1 MDKIIVQT
9 EDFDLASE
17 VELIKSTNS
26 SIGAVVSFIG
36 TVRDLTS
43 ESLVSLTLEHYPGM
57 TEKSL
62 RSIAEKARK
71 KWEIETVTIIHRVGT
86 LGIGDQIVLVITS
99 SKHRQAAFDSCNYIM
114 DFLKTDAPFWKKEVS
129 DKEEK
134 WVGKRESD
142 EEQKKTLVSL
152 KIHIF

>member
-71 KWEIETVTIIHRVGT
+71 KWEIESVTIIHRVGT

-142 EEQKKTLVSL
+142 EEQKNRW
-152 KIHIF
+152 

>member
-1 MDKIIVQT
+1 MMDKIVVQT
-9 EDFDLASE
+9 EDFDLTSE

-36 TVRDLTS
+36 AVRDLTS
-43 ESLVSLTLEHYPGM
+43 ESLISLTLEHYPGM

-62 RSIAEKARK
+62 RSIADNARK
-71 KWEIETVTIIHRVGT
+71 KWEIESVTIIHRVGT
-86 LGIGDQIVLVITS
+86 LVVGDQIVLVITS

-142 EEQKKTLVSL
+142 EEQKKRW
-152 KIHIF
+152 

>member
-71 KWEIETVTIIHRVGT
+71 KWEIESVTIIHRVGT

-99 SKHRQAAFDSCNYIM
+99 SRHRQAAFDSCNYIM

-142 EEQKKTLVSL
+142 EEQKKRW
-152 KIHIF
+152 

>member
-1 MDKIIVQT
+1 MMDKIVVQT
-9 EDFDLASE
+9 EDFDLTSE

-43 ESLVSLTLEHYPGM
+43 ESLISLTLEHYPGM

-62 RSIAEKARK
+62 RSIADKARK
-71 KWEIETVTIIHRVGT
+71 KWEIESVTIIHRVGT

-129 DKEEK
+129 DKDEK

-142 EEQKKTLVSL
+142 EEQKKRW
-152 KIHIF
+152 

>member
-1 MDKIIVQT
+1 MMDKIIVQT
-9 EDFDLASE
+9 EDFDLTTE

-43 ESLVSLTLEHYPGM
+43 ESLVFLSLEHYPGM

-62 RSIAEKARK
+62 TSIADKARN
-71 KWEIETVTIIHRVGT
+71 KWEIESITIIHRVGT

-142 EEQKKTLVSL
+142 EEQKKRW
-152 KIHIF
+152 

>member
-1 MDKIIVQT
+1 MMDKIVVQT
-9 EDFDLASE
+9 EDFDLTSE

-43 ESLVSLTLEHYPGM
+43 ESLISLTLEHYPGM

-62 RSIAEKARK
+62 RSIADKARK
-71 KWEIETVTIIHRVGT
+71 KWEIESVTIIHRVGT
-86 LGIGDQIVLVITS
+86 LGVGDQIVLVITS

-114 DFLKTDAPFWKKEVS
+114 DFLKTEAPFWKKEVS
-129 DKEEK
+129 EKDEK

-142 EEQKKTLVSL
+142 EEQKKRW
-152 KIHIF
+152 

>member
-1 MDKIIVQT
+1 MMDKIVVQT
-9 EDFDLASE
+9 EDFDLTSE

-36 TVRDLTS
+36 TVRDLKS
-43 ESLVSLTLEHYPGM
+43 ESLISLTLEHYPGM

-62 RSIAEKARK
+62 RSIADKARK
-71 KWEIETVTIIHRVGT
+71 KWEIESVTIIHRVGT

-142 EEQKKTLVSL
+142 EEQKKRW
-152 KIHIF
+152 

>member
-1 MDKIIVQT
+1 MMDKIVVQT
-9 EDFDLASE
+9 EDFDLTSE

-43 ESLVSLTLEHYPGM
+43 ESLISLTLEHYPGM

-62 RSIAEKARK
+62 RSIADKARK
-71 KWEIETVTIIHRVGT
+71 KWEIESVTIIHRVGT
-86 LGIGDQIVLVITS
+86 LGVGDQIVLVITS

-142 EEQKKTLVSL
+142 EEQKKRW
-152 KIHIF
+152 

>member
-1 MDKIIVQT
+1 MYKIIVQT

-71 KWEIETVTIIHRVGT
+71 KWEIESVTIIHRVGT

-134 WVGKRESD
+134 WVCKRESD
-142 EEQKKTLVSL
+142 EEQKKRW
-152 KIHIF
+152 

>member
-9 EDFDLASE
+9 EDFDLTSE

-62 RSIAEKARK
+62 RSIAKKARK
-71 KWEIETVTIIHRVGT
+71 KWEIESVTIIHRVGT

-142 EEQKKTLVSL
+142 EEQKKRW
-152 KIHIF
+152 

>member
-1 MDKIIVQT
+1 MMDKIVVQT
-9 EDFDLASE
+9 EDFDLTSE

-36 TVRDLTS
+36 TVQDLTS
-43 ESLVSLTLEHYPGM
+43 ESLISLTLEHYPGM

-62 RSIAEKARK
+62 RSIADKARK
-71 KWEIETVTIIHRVGT
+71 KWEIESVTIIHRVGT
-86 LGIGDQIVLVITS
+86 LGVGDQIVLVITS

-142 EEQKKTLVSL
+142 EEQKKRW
-152 KIHIF
+152 

>member
-62 RSIAEKARK
+62 ISIAEKARK
-71 KWEIETVTIIHRVGT
+71 KWEIESVTIIHRVGT

-142 EEQKKTLVSL
+142 EEQKKRW
-152 KIHIF
+152 

>member
-1 MDKIIVQT
+1 MMDKIVVQT
-9 EDFDLASE
+9 EDFDLTSE

-43 ESLVSLTLEHYPGM
+43 ESLISLTLEHYPGM

-62 RSIAEKARK
+62 RSIADKARK
-71 KWEIETVTIIHRVGT
+71 KWEIESVTIIHRVGT

-114 DFLKTDAPFWKKEVS
+114 DFLKTDAPFWKKEAS

-142 EEQKKTLVSL
+142 EEQKKRW
-152 KIHIF
+152 

>member
-1 MDKIIVQT
+1 MMDKIIVQA
-9 EDFDLASE
+9 EDFDLTTE
-17 VELIKSTNS
+17 VELVKSTNS

-43 ESLVSLTLEHYPGM
+43 ESLVSLSLEHYPGM

-62 RSIAEKARK
+62 TSIADKARN
-71 KWEIETVTIIHRVGT
+71 KWEIESITIIHRVGT

-142 EEQKKTLVSL
+142 EEQKKRW
-152 KIHIF
+152 

>member
-1 MDKIIVQT
+1 MMDKIVVQT
-9 EDFDLASE
+9 EDFDLTSE

-43 ESLVSLTLEHYPGM
+43 ESLISLTLEHYPGM

-62 RSIAEKARK
+62 RSIADKARK
-71 KWEIETVTIIHRVGT
+71 KWEIESITIIHRVGT

-129 DKEEK
+129 DKEEQ

-142 EEQKKTLVSL
+142 EEQKKRW
-152 KIHIF
+152 

>member
-9 EDFDLASE
+9 EDFDLTTE

-43 ESLVSLTLEHYPGM
+43 ESLVSLSLEHYPGM

-62 RSIAEKARK
+62 TSIADKARN
-71 KWEIETVTIIHRVGT
+71 KWEIESITIIHRVGT

-142 EEQKKTLVSL
+142 EEQKKRW
-152 KIHIF
+152 

>member
-17 VELIKSTNS
+17 VELIKTTNS
-26 SIGAVVSFIG
+26 NIGAVVSFIG

-62 RSIAEKARK
+62 RSIAKKARK
-71 KWEIETVTIIHRVGT
+71 KWEIESVTIIHRVGT

-142 EEQKKTLVSL
+142 EEQKKRW
-152 KIHIF
+152 

>member
-71 KWEIETVTIIHRVGT
+71 KWGIESVTIIHRVGT

-142 EEQKKTLVSL
+142 EEQKKRW
-152 KIHIF
+152 

>member
-142 EEQKKTLVSL
+142 EEQKNRW
-152 KIHIF
+152 

>member
-26 SIGAVVSFIG
+26 SIGALVSFIG

-62 RSIAEKARK
+62 RSIAKKARK
-71 KWEIETVTIIHRVGT
+71 KWEIESVTIIHRVGT

-114 DFLKTDAPFWKKEVS
+114 DFLKTDATFWKKEAS

-142 EEQKKTLVSL
+142 EEQKKRW
-152 KIHIF
+152 

>member
-1 MDKIIVQT
+1 MMDKIVVQT
-9 EDFDLASE
+9 EDFDLTSE

-43 ESLVSLTLEHYPGM
+43 ESLISLTLEHYPGM

-62 RSIAEKARK
+62 RSIADKARK
-71 KWEIETVTIIHRVGT
+71 KWEIESVTIIHRAGT
-86 LGIGDQIVLVITS
+86 LVVGDQIVLVITS

-142 EEQKKTLVSL
+142 EEQKKRW
-152 KIHIF
+152 

>member
-1 MDKIIVQT
+1 MMDKIIVQT
-9 EDFDLASE
+9 EDFDLTTE

-43 ESLVSLTLEHYPGM
+43 ESLVSLSLEYYPWM

-62 RSIAEKARK
+62 TSIADKARN
-71 KWEIETVTIIHRVGT
+71 KWEIESITIIHRVGT

-142 EEQKKTLVSL
+142 EEQKKRW
-152 KIHIF
+152 

>member
-26 SIGAVVSFIG
+26 STGAVVSFIG

-62 RSIAEKARK
+62 RSIVEKARK
-71 KWEIETVTIIHRVGT
+71 KWEIESVTIIHRVGT

-99 SKHRQAAFDSCNYIM
+99 SKHRQAAFDSCNFIM
-114 DFLKTDAPFWKKEVS
+114 DFLKTDAPFWKKEGS
-129 DKEEK
+129 DKVEK

-142 EEQKKTLVSL
+142 EEQKKRW
-152 KIHIF
+152 

>member
-43 ESLVSLTLEHYPGM
+43 ESLVYLTLEHYPGM

-71 KWEIETVTIIHRVGT
+71 KWEIESVTIIHRVGT

-99 SKHRQAAFDSCNYIM
+99 SKHRQAACDSCNYIM
-114 DFLKTDAPFWKKEVS
+114 EFLKKDAPFWKKEVS

-142 EEQKKTLVSL
+142 EEQKKRW
-152 KIHIF
+152 